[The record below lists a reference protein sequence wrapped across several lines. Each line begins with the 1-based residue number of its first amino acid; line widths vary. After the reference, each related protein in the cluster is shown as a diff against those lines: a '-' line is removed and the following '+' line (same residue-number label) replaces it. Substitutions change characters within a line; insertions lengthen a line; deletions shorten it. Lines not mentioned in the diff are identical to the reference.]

1 MTFFRLIFLAA
12 VLFFT
17 NKVRAVHAHGSVS
30 NPIRSNSS
38 CKGSIKYQ
46 NRENYSQQPKNAGFR
61 TVVINEIMA
70 DPSPPNQLPEAEF
83 IEILNTSNGPVD
95 LTGWTISDPKSS
107 AVLPELKIEPNRLI
121 ILCKNRQEGL
131 FSEFGEAV
139 GLIDWPTLNNDK
151 DQLVLRNADSVIID
165 EVSYRTDWYQ
175 DSDKSRGGWSLEQV
189 NPLEACPDN
198 RNWRAA
204 QNPAGGTPGMQNS
217 VLDIIPDLLGPTI
230 INVMVQ
236 NPRQII
242 TFFDEKIDTRTIR
255 KSNIDISPANEI
267 EGIDDSAPYAASVV
281 ISFKHPLQSNTL
293 HSLTINHVID
303 CSGNLIQREKNTFQ
317 FALAVAADSL
327 DLVINEVLF
336 NPRPGGK
343 DFVEIYNV
351 SQKFIN
357 MKAWRLSNSQS
368 TAQKPKVAEIQG
380 NLVVAPG
387 QYLVITEDIITL
399 IADYPFGN
407 EKNYHEV
414 KSMPTLPDEQGN
426 VTLTD
431 SLDQTIDSFDYSES
445 YHHGLL
451 RDLNGVSL
459 ERISATA
466 PTNNRDNWHSAASA
480 VGYTTPGK
488 KNSQNLPMVSV
499 SDQIF
504 IEPKVFA
511 PDNDGIKDFAS
522 INYQFDKGGYLISI
536 FVYDI
541 KGRMIKEIVNNDLAG
556 IRGFYQWD
564 GTNHA
569 NSLAQPGYYLVLVDI
584 LDPEGTGFQVKKTVV
599 LANDF

>member
-1 MTFFRLIFLAA
+1 
-12 VLFFT
+12 
-17 NKVRAVHAHGSVS
+17 
-30 NPIRSNSS
+30 
-38 CKGSIKYQ
+38 
-46 NRENYSQQPKNAGFR
+46 
-61 TVVINEIMA
+61 
-70 DPSPPNQLPEAEF
+70 
-83 IEILNTSNGPVD
+83 
-95 LTGWTISDPKSS
+95 
-107 AVLPELKIEPNRLI
+107 
-121 ILCKNRQEGL
+121 
-131 FSEFGEAV
+131 
-139 GLIDWPTLNNDK
+139 
-151 DQLVLRNADSVIID
+151 
-165 EVSYRTDWYQ
+165 
-175 DSDKSRGGWSLEQV
+175 
-189 NPLEACPDN
+189 
-198 RNWRAA
+198 
-204 QNPAGGTPGMQNS
+204 
-217 VLDIIPDLLGPTI
+217 
-230 INVMVQ
+230 
-236 NPRQII
+236 
-242 TFFDEKIDTRTIR
+242 
-255 KSNIDISPANEI
+255 
-267 EGIDDSAPYAASVV
+267 
-281 ISFKHPLQSNTL
+281 
-293 HSLTINHVID
+293 
-303 CSGNLIQREKNTFQ
+303 
-317 FALAVAADSL
+317 
-327 DLVINEVLF
+327 
-336 NPRPGGK
+336 
-343 DFVEIYNV
+343 
-351 SQKFIN
+351 

-480 VGYTTPGK
+480 VGYATPGK

-504 IEPKVFA
+504 IKPKVFA